1 VHQQH
6 VSDEAKYSRHMDE
19 EEDNEDMNER
29 EASPEAITRNN
40 GQAETGKKILNTEE
54 DGR

>member
-1 VHQQH
+1 MNQQH
-6 VSDEAKYSRHMDE
+6 VSDEAKYSRHLDE
-19 EEDNEDMNER
+19 EEDDEDMNER
-29 EASPEAITRNN
+29 EPSPEAIPRKN